1 MTRRGGAVL
10 MGGLL
15 VVLALA
21 AGLVLGRGT
30 ADAVPR
36 VTDAVDV
43 GFARDMKVHHAQAV
57 RMSAAVHRRST
68 DAELSF
74 LALDI
79 LTTQQGQI
87 GIMSGWLD
95 LWGHTQTSR
104 GPVMAWMGHEGP
116 MPGMASSAELA
127 ALEQLPVAQLEEQY
141 LRMMVRHHLGAVP
154 MAAFAADN
162 ATSPDVVRLA
172 RAMEQGQ
179 AAEIDLM
186 QSLLAAR
193 GGAPEPAPSGSSHSG
208 HG

>member
-10 MGGLL
+10 LAGLL

-57 RMSAAVHRRST
+57 RMSAVVHRRST

-104 GPVMAWMGHEGP
+104 APVMAWMGHEGA
-116 MPGMASSAELA
+116 MPGMASSAEVV
-127 ALEQLPVAQLEEQY
+127 ALERLPVAQLDEQY
-141 LRMMVRHHLGAVP
+141 LRMMVRHHRGAVP
-154 MAAFAADN
+154 MAAYAADH
-162 ATSPDVVRLA
+162 ASSRDVVRLA
-172 RAMEQGQ
+172 RAMEQSQ

-193 GGAPEPAPSGSSHSG
+193 GHAPEPAP
-208 HG
+208 